1 LLFPIFPLVLVQFI
15 PCFQCSFSCVLL
27 GSPPPVCSVLCPA
40 PLFPCF
46 LSFSMGSAP
55 VIPPLFVPLPLL
67 CSAFYRARARRKN
80 PFLCS
85 SIHERDHGQ
94 EIMVSWSTICCKFP
108 VKTAFSAQTWETMN
122 NASKTVPLCPR
133 AWLFLI

>member
-1 LLFPIFPLVLVQFI
+1 
-15 PCFQCSFSCVLL
+15 
-27 GSPPPVCSVLCPA
+27 
-40 PLFPCF
+40 
-46 LSFSMGSAP
+46 
-55 VIPPLFVPLPLL
+55 LPLL
-67 CSAFYRARARRKN
+67 CSAFYRARACRKN

-108 VKTAFSAQTWETMN
+108 VESASSAQTWETMN
-122 NASKTVPLCPR
+122 NASKTVPLCPW